1 MFIKGLDEDTKRKAA
16 VFEEKV
22 LQSFLIKKMDT
33 TYCEVRQAIPSLPTS
48 GVCG

>member
-22 LQSFLIKKMDT
+22 LQSFLIKKIDT
-33 TYCEVRQAIPSLPTS
+33 TCEVRQAIPSLPTS